1 MNIDHPGEPRGNAI
15 RALFNAHVGRGQS
28 TRTPT
33 QVVVERAQ
41 GVHLWT
47 ADGRRLVDFASGVLV
62 GNLGHAHPRFEA
74 RLAAYRG
81 ALPRN
86 TYNMVTRVQA
96 EASRR
101 LVESMASP
109 RLRKT
114 LWAASGSEG
123 IQKALWCA
131 LHRHPDRPVMLA
143 TRAGF
148 HGKKGL
154 ANDVSGERSANPDV
168 RFLPFPGRDDL
179 DEAGLA
185 AALDAVWA
193 ADAGRI
199 ALLVTEP
206 YLGAA
211 GSFHPPV
218 WYHPALEAWCRARDV
233 AFIFD
238 EVQSCFGRTG
248 EMYAFQTCGVDPDLV
263 VLGKGLANGEPAAA
277 LVGREDLIDALDYG
291 EASDTFSG
299 CPGACAAVCAALDVF
314 AEEEIL
320 AHAKA
325 MAAPLREGLEAL
337 RARFP
342 FVTALRGEGFVHGVE
357 IADADTANRCVLEAY
372 RGDGARGVHLLG
384 PLAGRVLR
392 VSPPLVITRAELAEA
407 LGLLTLAWAR
417 I

>member
-1 MNIDHPGEPRGNAI
+1 MNIEHDGEPLGNAI
-15 RALFNAHVGRGQS
+15 RQQYSAYVGRGQS

-33 QVVVERAQ
+33 QIVVARAE
-41 GVHLWT
+41 GVHLWS
-47 ADGRRLVDFASGVLV
+47 ADGRRLTDFTSGVLV
-62 GNLGHAHPRFEA
+62 GNLGYGHPRFES
-74 RLAAYRG
+74 RLAAYRAG
-81 ALPRN
+81 LPRN
-86 TYNMVTRVQA
+86 SYNMVTAVQA

-109 RLRKT
+109 RLQKT

-154 ANDVSGERSANPDV
+154 ANDVSGTASAHPDV
-168 RFLPFPGRDDL
+168 RYLPFPGVDTL

-211 GSFHPPV
+211 GSRHPPK
-218 WYHPALEAWCRARDV
+218 WYHRMLQDWCRAHDI
-233 AFIFD
+233 AFVFD

-248 EMYAFQTCGVDPDLV
+248 EMYAFQTYGVEPDLV

-277 LVGREDLIDALDYG
+277 VVGRTDLIDALDYG

-314 AEEEIL
+314 EAEGIVERVQ
-320 AHAKA
+320 A
-325 MAAPLREGLEAL
+325 MAESLRAGLESL

-342 FVTALRGEGFVHGVE
+342 FIREVRGEGFVYGVE

-372 RGDGARGVHLLG
+372 RGDGGRGVHLLG
-384 PLAGRVLR
+384 PLAGKVLR
-392 VSPPLVITRAELAEA
+392 VSPPLVLNQAELDEA
-407 LGLLTLAWAR
+407 VDLLVQAWGR